1 MVAHRPMPLTLMT
14 HAQLRRLAGD
24 LHRHRVA
31 IQHRMAKIDDAIA
44 DVQREISKRDQIEVE
59 VSDHAVVRWLERQ
72 KGMDIQAVRN
82 EIANNARGLLGG
94 PEASA
99 VGKVR
104 ILLDGATVVTVLP
117 NGEDIARI
125 ET

>member
-1 MVAHRPMPLTLMT
+1 MAAIPITLMT
-14 HAQLRRLAGD
+14 HAQLRRLHGD

-31 IQHRMAKIDDAIA
+31 IQHRMAKIDDAIG
-44 DVQREISKRDQIEVE
+44 DVNREIAKRDQMEIE
-59 VSDHAVVRWLERQ
+59 VSDHAVVRWLERM
-72 KGMDIQAVRN
+72 KGVDVQAIRN
-82 EIANNARGLLGG
+82 EIANHARGLLGG